1 MNKAI
6 ELVSEEFNIS
16 IPEYT
21 VVGFPYENFFA
32 HKWYVATNDT
42 ARYETSLENEL
53 TKICET

>member
-21 VVGFPYENFFA
+21 VVGF
-32 HKWYVATNDT
+32 
-42 ARYETSLENEL
+42 L
-53 TKICET
+53 TKTFLHINGILPPMTRWMQKN